1 MICSVCDKGTKEF
14 ILPPMVC
21 VSCRQQVLTSAS
33 SQVFQI
39 ERSKVYVAFR
49 YEFLIK
55 ALMTRA
61 KIRNDIVA
69 MGQVIHFVRMVMGDL
84 LSRYDQPGVLVIAAP
99 SSSWGRM
106 RGRFDLAQAMAL
118 ALFPQADFYPGRLG
132 GAFFRKKRAGRNR
145 SVSSLDGLMRGL
157 AERLFLKKIITLSH
171 QYKKYNDIR
180 SKISSARRILVV
192 DDILTTGF
200 TMGTIIS
207 QLKKLGAQSIEGLV
221 AASPRDFDAAK
232 SDVFQ
237 DA

>member
-1 MICSVCDKGTKEF
+1 
-14 ILPPMVC
+14 MVC
-21 VSCRQQVLTSAS
+21 ASCRQQVLSSAS

-39 ERSKVYVAFR
+39 ECSKVYVAFR
-49 YEFLIK
+49 YELLVRT
-55 ALMTRA
+55 LMSRA

-84 LSRYDQPGVLVIAAP
+84 LSRYDQSGVLVVAAP

-118 ALFPQADFYPGRLG
+118 ALLPVADFYLGRVDA
-132 GAFFRKKRAGRNR
+132 AFFSKKRAGRHR
-145 SVSSLDGLMRGL
+145 SVSSFDGLMRGL
-157 AERLFLKKIITLSH
+157 TEHVFLKKIITLSH
-171 QYKKYNDIR
+171 QYKKSNDIR

-221 AASPRDFDAAK
+221 AASPRDVDDAK

>member
-1 MICSVCDKGTKEF
+1 MICSVCDKGTAEF

-21 VSCRQQVLTSAS
+21 EGCRQQVLTSAS
-33 SQVFQI
+33 SQVFHI
-39 ERSKVYVAFR
+39 ECSKVYVAFR
-49 YEFLIK
+49 YEFLVRT
-55 ALMTRA
+55 LMSRA

-69 MGQVIHFVRMVMGDL
+69 MGQVIHFVGMVMGDVL
-84 LSRYDQPGVLVIAAP
+84 ARYDQPGVLVVAAP

-118 ALFPQADFYPGRLG
+118 ALLPEADFYAGRLV

-145 SVSSLDGLMRGL
+145 AVSSFDGAMRGL
-157 AERLFLKKIITLSH
+157 SERLFLKKIINLNH
-171 QYKKYNDIR
+171 HYKESNDIK

-221 AASPRDFDAAK
+221 AASPRDVDDAK